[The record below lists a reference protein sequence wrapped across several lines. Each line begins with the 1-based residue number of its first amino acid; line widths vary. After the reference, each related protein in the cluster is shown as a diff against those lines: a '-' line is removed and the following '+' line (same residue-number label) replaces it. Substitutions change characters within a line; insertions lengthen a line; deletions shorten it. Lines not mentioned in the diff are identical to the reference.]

1 MKKNPLVPILGG
13 GVIAA
18 LVLGVMAVIVLVDA
32 GLLHLLGV
40 RCDSFGWLVLYV
52 LVEAV
57 LGLPLELF
65 TAGLTKAL
73 VKLGWASPRLANLLY
88 IPLDALCT
96 VFAFW
101 VADMLMEPV
110 EANLLAVLVVGLLS
124 ALFSRPVKQAAP
136 LHHWQG
142 YPHLLGSAGGGADCG
157 AVLRGG
163 RCAPPGRDS
172 HTRRGVDHR
181 GHQGGCGHRDF
192 CLPQPL

>member
-73 VKLGWASPRLANLLY
+73 VKLGWGQSPSGQS
-88 IPLDALCT
+88 PLHPA
-96 VFAFW
+96 
-101 VADMLMEPV
+101 
-110 EANLLAVLVVGLLS
+110 G
-124 ALFSRPVKQAAP
+124 RPVHR
-136 LHHWQG
+136 LC
-142 YPHLLGSAGGGADCG
+142 LLGGRYAYGAGGG
-157 AVLRGG
+157 
-163 RCAPPGRDS
+163 
-172 HTRRGVDHR
+172 
-181 GHQGGCGHRDF
+181 
-192 CLPQPL
+192 

>member
-124 ALFSRPVKQAAP
+124 ALFSRPVKQAVRRKKTP
-136 LHHWQG
+136 LEGEYDQANDDR
-142 YPHLLGSAGGGADCG
+142 LN
-157 AVLRGG
+157 
-163 RCAPPGRDS
+163 
-172 HTRRGVDHR
+172 
-181 GHQGGCGHRDF
+181 
-192 CLPQPL
+192 

>member
-18 LVLGVMAVIVLVDA
+18 LVLGVMAVIVLV
-32 GLLHLLGV
+32 HLLGV

-124 ALFSRPVKQAAP
+124 ALFSRPVKQAVRRKKTP
-136 LHHWQG
+136 LEGEHDLSLIHI
-142 YPHLLGSAGGGADCG
+142 
-157 AVLRGG
+157 
-163 RCAPPGRDS
+163 
-172 HTRRGVDHR
+172 
-181 GHQGGCGHRDF
+181 
-192 CLPQPL
+192 

>member
-73 VKLGWASPRLANLLY
+73 VKLGWASLLY

-124 ALFSRPVKQAAP
+124 ALFSRPVKQAVRRKKTP
-136 LHHWQG
+136 LEGEHDQANDDR
-142 YPHLLGSAGGGADCG
+142 LN
-157 AVLRGG
+157 
-163 RCAPPGRDS
+163 
-172 HTRRGVDHR
+172 
-181 GHQGGCGHRDF
+181 
-192 CLPQPL
+192 

>member
-40 RCDSFGWLVLYV
+40 RCDSF
-52 LVEAV
+52 
-57 LGLPLELF
+57 
-65 TAGLTKAL
+65 
-73 VKLGWASPRLANLLY
+73 
-88 IPLDALCT
+88 LCT

-124 ALFSRPVKQAAP
+124 ALFSRPVKQAVRRKKTP
-136 LHHWQG
+136 LEGEHDQANDDR
-142 YPHLLGSAGGGADCG
+142 LN
-157 AVLRGG
+157 
-163 RCAPPGRDS
+163 
-172 HTRRGVDHR
+172 
-181 GHQGGCGHRDF
+181 
-192 CLPQPL
+192 

>member
-40 RCDSFGWLVLYV
+40 RCDSFGW
-52 LVEAV
+52 AV

-124 ALFSRPVKQAAP
+124 ALFSRPVKQAVRRKKTP
-136 LHHWQG
+136 LEG
-142 YPHLLGSAGGGADCG
+142 E
-157 AVLRGG
+157 
-163 RCAPPGRDS
+163 RDQANDD
-172 HTRRGVDHR
+172 R
-181 GHQGGCGHRDF
+181 
-192 CLPQPL
+192 LN

>member
-96 VFAFW
+96 VFAFGW
-101 VADMLMEPV
+101 PICLW
-110 EANLLAVLVVGLLS
+110 
-124 ALFSRPVKQAAP
+124 SRWRLTSSPFWWWGCCP
-136 LHHWQG
+136 
-142 YPHLLGSAGGGADCG
+142 PCS
-157 AVLRGG
+157 
-163 RCAPPGRDS
+163 PGR
-172 HTRRGVDHR
+172 
-181 GHQGGCGHRDF
+181 
-192 CLPQPL
+192 

>member
-88 IPLDALCT
+88 IPLDCLWSRWRLT
-96 VFAFW
+96 SSPFW
-101 VADMLMEPV
+101 WWGCCPPC
-110 EANLLAVLVVGLLS
+110 S
-124 ALFSRPVKQAAP
+124 
-136 LHHWQG
+136 
-142 YPHLLGSAGGGADCG
+142 
-157 AVLRGG
+157 
-163 RCAPPGRDS
+163 PGR
-172 HTRRGVDHR
+172 
-181 GHQGGCGHRDF
+181 
-192 CLPQPL
+192 

>member
-73 VKLGWASPRLANLLY
+73 VKLLY

-124 ALFSRPVKQAAP
+124 ALFSRPVKQAVRRKKTP
-136 LHHWQG
+136 LEGEYDQANDDR
-142 YPHLLGSAGGGADCG
+142 LN
-157 AVLRGG
+157 
-163 RCAPPGRDS
+163 
-172 HTRRGVDHR
+172 
-181 GHQGGCGHRDF
+181 
-192 CLPQPL
+192 

>member
-1 MKKNPLVPILGG
+1 MKKSPLVPILGG

-88 IPLDALCT
+88 IPLDTLCT

-124 ALFSRPVKQAAP
+124 ALFSRPVKQAVRRKKRR
-136 LHHWQG
+136 WR
-142 YPHLLGSAGGGADCG
+142 GSMTKRMTID
-157 AVLRGG
+157 
-163 RCAPPGRDS
+163 
-172 HTRRGVDHR
+172 
-181 GHQGGCGHRDF
+181 
-192 CLPQPL
+192 

>member
-88 IPLDALCT
+88 IPLDSLCT

-124 ALFSRPVKQAAP
+124 ALFSRPVKQA
-136 LHHWQG
+136 
-142 YPHLLGSAGGGADCG
+142 
-157 AVLRGG
+157 V
-163 RCAPPGRDS
+163 
-172 HTRRGVDHR
+172 RRKKTSLEGEHDQANDDR
-181 GHQGGCGHRDF
+181 
-192 CLPQPL
+192 LN

>member
-88 IPLDALCT
+88 IPLAPVHRL
-96 VFAFW
+96 AFW

-124 ALFSRPVKQAAP
+124 ALFSRPVKQAVRRKKNA
-136 LHHWQG
+136 
-142 YPHLLGSAGGGADCG
+142 AGGR
-157 AVLRGG
+157 V
-163 RCAPPGRDS
+163 
-172 HTRRGVDHR
+172 
-181 GHQGGCGHRDF
+181 
-192 CLPQPL
+192 

>member
-73 VKLGWASPRLANLLY
+73 VKLGWASPRLA
-88 IPLDALCT
+88 
-96 VFAFW
+96 
-101 VADMLMEPV
+101 DMLMEPV

-124 ALFSRPVKQAAP
+124 ALFSRPVKQAVRRKKTP
-136 LHHWQG
+136 LEGEHDQANDDR
-142 YPHLLGSAGGGADCG
+142 LN
-157 AVLRGG
+157 
-163 RCAPPGRDS
+163 
-172 HTRRGVDHR
+172 
-181 GHQGGCGHRDF
+181 
-192 CLPQPL
+192 

>member
-101 VADMLMEPV
+101 VAPV

-124 ALFSRPVKQAAP
+124 ALFSRPVKQAVRRKKTP
-136 LHHWQG
+136 LEGEHDQANDDR
-142 YPHLLGSAGGGADCG
+142 LN
-157 AVLRGG
+157 
-163 RCAPPGRDS
+163 
-172 HTRRGVDHR
+172 
-181 GHQGGCGHRDF
+181 
-192 CLPQPL
+192 

>member
-1 MKKNPLVPILGG
+1 MKKNPLVPILDG

-65 TAGLTKAL
+65 TA

-124 ALFSRPVKQAAP
+124 ALFSRPVKQAVRRKKTP
-136 LHHWQG
+136 LEGEHDQANDDR
-142 YPHLLGSAGGGADCG
+142 LN
-157 AVLRGG
+157 
-163 RCAPPGRDS
+163 
-172 HTRRGVDHR
+172 
-181 GHQGGCGHRDF
+181 
-192 CLPQPL
+192 

>member
-73 VKLGWASPRLANLLY
+73 VKLGWASPRRR
-88 IPLDALCT
+88 
-96 VFAFW
+96 FGGG
-101 VADMLMEPV
+101 
-110 EANLLAVLVVGLLS
+110 AVV
-124 ALFSRPVKQAAP
+124 RPVLQAGETGGAAEENA
-136 LHHWQG
+136 
-142 YPHLLGSAGGGADCG
+142 AGGGA
-157 AVLRGG
+157 
-163 RCAPPGRDS
+163 
-172 HTRRGVDHR
+172 
-181 GHQGGCGHRDF
+181 
-192 CLPQPL
+192 

>member
-101 VADMLMEPV
+101 GPICLW
-110 EANLLAVLVVGLLS
+110 
-124 ALFSRPVKQAAP
+124 SRWRLTSSPFWWWGCCP
-136 LHHWQG
+136 
-142 YPHLLGSAGGGADCG
+142 PCS
-157 AVLRGG
+157 
-163 RCAPPGRDS
+163 PGR
-172 HTRRGVDHR
+172 
-181 GHQGGCGHRDF
+181 
-192 CLPQPL
+192 

>member
-73 VKLGWASPRLANLLY
+73 VKLGWASPRSGQS
-88 IPLDALCT
+88 PLHPA
-96 VFAFW
+96 
-101 VADMLMEPV
+101 
-110 EANLLAVLVVGLLS
+110 G
-124 ALFSRPVKQAAP
+124 RPVHR
-136 LHHWQG
+136 LC
-142 YPHLLGSAGGGADCG
+142 LLGGRYAYGAGGG
-157 AVLRGG
+157 
-163 RCAPPGRDS
+163 
-172 HTRRGVDHR
+172 
-181 GHQGGCGHRDF
+181 
-192 CLPQPL
+192 

>member
-52 LVEAV
+52 LVE
-57 LGLPLELF
+57 
-65 TAGLTKAL
+65 

-124 ALFSRPVKQAAP
+124 ALFSRPVKQAVRRKKTP
-136 LHHWQG
+136 LEGEHDQANDDR
-142 YPHLLGSAGGGADCG
+142 LN
-157 AVLRGG
+157 
-163 RCAPPGRDS
+163 
-172 HTRRGVDHR
+172 
-181 GHQGGCGHRDF
+181 
-192 CLPQPL
+192 

>member
-73 VKLGWASPRLANLLY
+73 VKLGWASPRLANL
-88 IPLDALCT
+88 
-96 VFAFW
+96 
-101 VADMLMEPV
+101 
-110 EANLLAVLVVGLLS
+110 
-124 ALFSRPVKQAAP
+124 RPVHR
-136 LHHWQG
+136 LC
-142 YPHLLGSAGGGADCG
+142 LLGGRYAYGAGGG
-157 AVLRGG
+157 
-163 RCAPPGRDS
+163 
-172 HTRRGVDHR
+172 
-181 GHQGGCGHRDF
+181 
-192 CLPQPL
+192 

>member
-73 VKLGWASPRLANLLY
+73 ANLLY

-124 ALFSRPVKQAAP
+124 ALFSRPVKQAVRRKKTP
-136 LHHWQG
+136 LEGEHDQANDDR
-142 YPHLLGSAGGGADCG
+142 LN
-157 AVLRGG
+157 
-163 RCAPPGRDS
+163 
-172 HTRRGVDHR
+172 
-181 GHQGGCGHRDF
+181 
-192 CLPQPL
+192 

>member
-73 VKLGWASPRLANLLY
+73 VKLGVALL
-88 IPLDALCT
+88 
-96 VFAFW
+96 V
-101 VADMLMEPV
+101 
-110 EANLLAVLVVGLLS
+110 LLAASAPAGVV
-124 ALFSRPVKQAAP
+124 AAGDGQVVM
-136 LHHWQG
+136 HG
-142 YPHLLGSAGGGADCG
+142 
-157 AVLRGG
+157 
-163 RCAPPGRDS
+163 
-172 HTRRGVDHR
+172 
-181 GHQGGCGHRDF
+181 
-192 CLPQPL
+192 

>member
-88 IPLDALCT
+88 IPLDTLCT
-96 VFAFW
+96 SLPFGWPICLWSRWRLTSSPFW
-101 VADMLMEPV
+101 WWGCCPPC
-110 EANLLAVLVVGLLS
+110 S
-124 ALFSRPVKQAAP
+124 
-136 LHHWQG
+136 
-142 YPHLLGSAGGGADCG
+142 
-157 AVLRGG
+157 
-163 RCAPPGRDS
+163 PGR
-172 HTRRGVDHR
+172 
-181 GHQGGCGHRDF
+181 
-192 CLPQPL
+192 

>member
-65 TAGLTKAL
+65 TAGQAR
-73 VKLGWASPRLANLLY
+73 LGQSPS
-88 IPLDALCT
+88 
-96 VFAFW
+96 
-101 VADMLMEPV
+101 
-110 EANLLAVLVVGLLS
+110 GQS
-124 ALFSRPVKQAAP
+124 P
-136 LHHWQG
+136 LHPAGH
-142 YPHLLGSAGGGADCG
+142 PVHRLCLLGGRYAYGAGGG
-157 AVLRGG
+157 
-163 RCAPPGRDS
+163 
-172 HTRRGVDHR
+172 
-181 GHQGGCGHRDF
+181 
-192 CLPQPL
+192 

>member
-1 MKKNPLVPILGG
+1 MKQGIHPDYKQTTIRCACGN
-13 GVIAA
+13 VIETGSTK
-18 LVLGVMAVIVLVDA
+18 V
-32 GLLHLLGV
+32 
-40 RCDSFGWLVLYV
+40 VLYV

-124 ALFSRPVKQAAP
+124 ALFSRPVKQAVRRKKTP
-136 LHHWQG
+136 LEGEHDQANDDR
-142 YPHLLGSAGGGADCG
+142 LN
-157 AVLRGG
+157 
-163 RCAPPGRDS
+163 
-172 HTRRGVDHR
+172 
-181 GHQGGCGHRDF
+181 
-192 CLPQPL
+192 

>member
-101 VADMLMEPV
+101 VACLW
-110 EANLLAVLVVGLLS
+110 
-124 ALFSRPVKQAAP
+124 SRWRLTSSPFWWWGCCP
-136 LHHWQG
+136 
-142 YPHLLGSAGGGADCG
+142 PCS
-157 AVLRGG
+157 
-163 RCAPPGRDS
+163 PGR
-172 HTRRGVDHR
+172 
-181 GHQGGCGHRDF
+181 
-192 CLPQPL
+192 

>member
-73 VKLGWASPRLANLLY
+73 VKLGWA
-88 IPLDALCT
+88 
-96 VFAFW
+96 
-101 VADMLMEPV
+101 
-110 EANLLAVLVVGLLS
+110 LS
-124 ALFSRPVKQAAP
+124 LI
-136 LHHWQG
+136 HI
-142 YPHLLGSAGGGADCG
+142 
-157 AVLRGG
+157 
-163 RCAPPGRDS
+163 
-172 HTRRGVDHR
+172 
-181 GHQGGCGHRDF
+181 
-192 CLPQPL
+192 